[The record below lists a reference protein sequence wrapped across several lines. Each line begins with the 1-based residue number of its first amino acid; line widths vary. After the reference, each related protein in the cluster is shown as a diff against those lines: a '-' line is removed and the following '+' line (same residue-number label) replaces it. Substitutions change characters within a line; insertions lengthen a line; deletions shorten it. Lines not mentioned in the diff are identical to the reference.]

1 MIVGGKRLI
10 ELGERSRYI
19 PVWRAI
25 VEGISVASVIWFL
38 QRYYLKRA
46 GGVTEL
52 YLVAFVI
59 AAGKVFHNLIMDK
72 IIGAGGSRTMSC
84 PVPGLGNKAAPDLR
98 SAPVSVA
105 ADSQKRQSDEQQ
117 RRAQDA
123 VDQGI
128 SIPTTD
134 AVAGE
139 VSYGGGDG
147 ARGFFGD
154 TPSGLQSEEYF
165 PSNDYV
171 KAPSQVY
178 GIQQRSNNPLG
189 YTSYTY

>member
-19 PVWRAI
+19 PVWRSI
-25 VEGISVASVIWFL
+25 VEGLSIAVVVWFL
-38 QRYYLKRA
+38 QRYYLKRS

-52 YLVAFVI
+52 YLVTFVI
-59 AAGKVFHNLIMDK
+59 AAGKVFHNLVMDK

-84 PVPGLGNKAAPDLR
+84 PIPGLGNGAAPDLR
-98 SAPVSVA
+98 TVPVSVA

-134 AVAGE
+134 AISGE

-154 TPSGLQSEEYF
+154 SPGALSSTEYF
-165 PSNDYV
+165 PTNDYV
-171 KAPSQVY
+171 KAPSKSY
-178 GIQQRSNNPLG
+178 GIRQRSDNPVG
-189 YTSYTY
+189 YTSFTY